1 MSRKIA
7 FPHIARTALGL
18 ALSLAVGAWVPT
30 VAAQSTPSS
39 SASTGEAQGMD
50 MGAMPMGDM
59 PMSAPA
65 SDADMPASQA
75 MPTMDHATPGM
86 EHAAHKGH
94 APASSSSTQGKPAMD
109 HGAMPGMQ
117 HGDHHPAAASSM
129 SGMNAM
135 PGMEHATH
143 EGHTPTSSSSTQGK
157 PAMDHAAMPGM
168 QHGDRHPAA
177 ASSVSNMDA
186 MAGMQHAKHEDH
198 APASSSSTQGTP
210 AMNHAAMPGMPHGDS
225 HPAPATS
232 GMSDMSAM
240 PGMDQAAKGAG
251 MPGMSMGAMQGGAAP
266 AGARSP
272 DYSDGYG
279 HSTMPGM
286 DMADSASIGMLL
298 VDQLE
303 AFHGRDGSGQAWE
316 LQGWYGGDA
325 DKLWLRSE
333 GERSG
338 GRLED
343 GDVEALW
350 SHAVAAYWDTT
361 LGVRHDLG
369 DGPSR
374 DWLAAGVQ
382 GLAPYW
388 FDVEA
393 TLYLGTAGR
402 SAARLRASYDLR
414 FTQRLILQ
422 PELEANLYGRRD
434 PARGLG
440 RGLTDVQFG
449 LRLRYEIRREF
460 APYVG
465 VQFVQRVGATAD
477 LARTAGRAV
486 FDRQFVAGLRIW
498 F

>member
-7 FPHIARTALGL
+7 FPHFARTTLGL
-18 ALSLAVGAWVPT
+18 ALSLAVVAWVPPA
-30 VAAQSTPSS
+30 VAQSTPAS
-39 SASTGEAQGMD
+39 SASTGEAHGMD

-59 PMSAPA
+59 PMPAPA
-65 SDADMPASQA
+65 SRADAPASRA
-75 MPTMDHATPGM
+75 MPTMDHAMPGM
-86 EHAAHKGH
+86 EHAAHKGR
-94 APASSSSTQGKPAMD
+94 APA
-109 HGAMPGMQ
+109 
-117 HGDHHPAAASSM
+117 
-129 SGMNAM
+129 
-135 PGMEHATH
+135 
-143 EGHTPTSSSSTQGK
+143 SSSSTQGK

-168 QHGDRHPAA
+168 RHAT
-177 ASSVSNMDA
+177 
-186 MAGMQHAKHEDH
+186 HEGH
-198 APASSSSTQGTP
+198 TPTSSSSTQGTP
-210 AMNHAAMPGMPHGDS
+210 AMDHAAMPGMPHGDS
-225 HPAPATS
+225 HAAPATS
-232 GMSDMSAM
+232 AMPGISDMSAM
-240 PGMDQAAKGAG
+240 PGMDHAAKGAG
-251 MPGMSMGAMQGGAAP
+251 MSGMSMGAMQGGAAP

-343 GDVEALW
+343 GDVEVLW

-369 DGPSR
+369 EGPSR

-393 TLYLGTAGR
+393 TLYLGSAGR

-434 PARGLG
+434 PARGLC

-449 LRLRYEIRREF
+449 LRLRYEVRREF

>member
-1 MSRKIA
+1 MSRIIALPHFTRIA
-7 FPHIARTALGL
+7 FGL
-18 ALSLAVGAWVPT
+18 ALSLAVGAWMPPT
-30 VAAQSTPSS
+30 VAQSTPAS
-39 SASTGEAQGMD
+39 SASTGEAHGMD
-50 MGAMPMGDM
+50 MGAMPMGDVR
-59 PMSAPA
+59 MSAPA
-65 SDADMPASQA
+65 SRADVPASQA
-75 MPTMDHATPGM
+75 MPTT
-86 EHAAHKGH
+86 
-94 APASSSSTQGKPAMD
+94 
-109 HGAMPGMQ
+109 
-117 HGDHHPAAASSM
+117 HH
-129 SGMNAM
+129 
-135 PGMEHATH
+135 
-143 EGHTPTSSSSTQGK
+143 
-157 PAMDHAAMPGM
+157 AMPGM

-177 ASSVSNMDA
+177 ASLMSNMDA
-186 MAGMQHAKHEDH
+186 MPEMQHATHEDH
-198 APASSSSTQGTP
+198 TPAPSSPTRGTP
-210 AMNHAAMPGMPHGDS
+210 AMDHAAMPGMPHGDS

-232 GMSDMSAM
+232 DMPGMSDMSAM
-240 PGMDQAAKGAG
+240 PGMDHAAKGAA
-251 MPGMSMGAMQGGAAP
+251 MAGMSMGAMQGGAAP
-266 AGARSP
+266 TDARSP

-286 DMADSASIGMLL
+286 DMADSASVGMLL

-303 AFHGRDGSGQAWE
+303 AFHGHDGSGQAWE

-374 DWLAAGVQ
+374 DWLAAGMQ

-393 TLYLGTAGR
+393 TLYLGSAGR

-422 PELEANLYGRRD
+422 PELEANFYGRRD

-477 LARTAGRAV
+477 LARTAGRVV

>member
-1 MSRKIA
+1 MSRVIA
-7 FPHIARTALGL
+7 SPRFTRTALGL
-18 ALSLAVGAWVPT
+18 ALSLAVGAWMPPAV
-30 VAAQSTPSS
+30 AQSTPAS
-39 SASTGEAQGMD
+39 SASTGEAHGMD
-50 MGAMPMGDM
+50 MGAMPMGDVR
-59 PMSAPA
+59 MSAPA
-65 SDADMPASQA
+65 SRADVPASQA
-75 MPTMDHATPGM
+75 MPTT
-86 EHAAHKGH
+86 
-94 APASSSSTQGKPAMD
+94 
-109 HGAMPGMQ
+109 
-117 HGDHHPAAASSM
+117 HH
-129 SGMNAM
+129 
-135 PGMEHATH
+135 
-143 EGHTPTSSSSTQGK
+143 
-157 PAMDHAAMPGM
+157 AMPGM

-177 ASSVSNMDA
+177 ASLMSNMDA
-186 MAGMQHAKHEDH
+186 MPEMQHATHEDH
-198 APASSSSTQGTP
+198 TPAPSSPTRGTP
-210 AMNHAAMPGMPHGDS
+210 AMDHAAMPGMPHGDS

-232 GMSDMSAM
+232 DMPGMSGMSAM
-240 PGMDQAAKGAG
+240 PGMDHAAKGAA
-251 MPGMSMGAMQGGAAP
+251 MTGMSMGAMQGGAAP
-266 AGARSP
+266 ADARSP

-286 DMADSASIGMLL
+286 DMAGSASVGMLL

-316 LQGWYGGDA
+316 LQGWYGGDT

-374 DWLAAGVQ
+374 DWLAAGMQ

-393 TLYLGTAGR
+393 TLYLGAAGR

-465 VQFVQRVGATAD
+465 VQFAQRLGATAD

>member
-1 MSRKIA
+1 
-7 FPHIARTALGL
+7 
-18 ALSLAVGAWVPT
+18 
-30 VAAQSTPSS
+30 
-39 SASTGEAQGMD
+39 
-50 MGAMPMGDM
+50 
-59 PMSAPA
+59 
-65 SDADMPASQA
+65 
-75 MPTMDHATPGM
+75 
-86 EHAAHKGH
+86 
-94 APASSSSTQGKPAMD
+94 
-109 HGAMPGMQ
+109 
-117 HGDHHPAAASSM
+117 
-129 SGMNAM
+129 
-135 PGMEHATH
+135 
-143 EGHTPTSSSSTQGK
+143 
-157 PAMDHAAMPGM
+157 
-168 QHGDRHPAA
+168 
-177 ASSVSNMDA
+177 
-186 MAGMQHAKHEDH
+186 
-198 APASSSSTQGTP
+198 
-210 AMNHAAMPGMPHGDS
+210 
-225 HPAPATS
+225 
-232 GMSDMSAM
+232 MSAM
-240 PGMDQAAKGAG
+240 PGMDHAAKGAA
-251 MPGMSMGAMQGGAAP
+251 MSGMSMGAMQGGAAP
-266 AGARSP
+266 ADARSP

-333 GERSG
+333 GERSD

-393 TLYLGTAGR
+393 TFYLGTAGR

-440 RGLTDVQFG
+440 RGLTYVQFG
-449 LRLRYEIRREF
+449 LRLRYEVRREF

>member
-1 MSRKIA
+1 MSRIIA
-7 FPHIARTALGL
+7 FPHFARTALGL
-18 ALSLAVGAWVPT
+18 ALWLVFVAWGPPA
-30 VAAQSTPSS
+30 AAQSTPAS
-39 SASTGEAQGMD
+39 SASTGEAYGMD
-50 MGAMPMGDM
+50 MGAMPMGDVR
-59 PMSAPA
+59 MSAPA
-65 SDADMPASQA
+65 SRADAPASQA
-75 MPTMDHATPGM
+75 MPTT
-86 EHAAHKGH
+86 
-94 APASSSSTQGKPAMD
+94 
-109 HGAMPGMQ
+109 
-117 HGDHHPAAASSM
+117 HH
-129 SGMNAM
+129 
-135 PGMEHATH
+135 
-143 EGHTPTSSSSTQGK
+143 
-157 PAMDHAAMPGM
+157 AMPGM

-177 ASSVSNMDA
+177 ASSMSNMDA
-186 MAGMQHAKHEDH
+186 MPEMQHATHEDH
-198 APASSSSTQGTP
+198 TPAPSSPTRGTP
-210 AMNHAAMPGMPHGDS
+210 AMDHAAMPGMPHGDS
-225 HPAPATS
+225 HPAPAPS
-232 GMSDMSAM
+232 DMPGMSDMSAM
-240 PGMDQAAKGAG
+240 PGMDHATKGAA
-251 MPGMSMGAMQGGAAP
+251 MAGMSMGAMQGGAAP
-266 AGARSP
+266 ADARSP

-286 DMADSASIGMLL
+286 DMADSASLTMLL

-369 DGPSR
+369 GGPSR
-374 DWLAAGVQ
+374 NWLAAGVQ

-393 TLYLGTAGR
+393 TLYLGSAGR

-422 PELEANLYGRRD
+422 PELEANFYGRRD